1 MFRWPELRPPEWL
14 VLAYFTYVSV
24 LASWEAAAWETAAS
38 EAAASEAAASLG
50 GSLTRGIPRV
60 AGITAKTWLLTLAVA
75 ASLLILTRVPGK
87 RGRLLRDFAP
97 LAFTLFA
104 YREMDWFTPAL
115 RDHRLERLW
124 IVWDRWAL
132 DQCHLRA
139 VIESAGALM
148 PSGLELCYL
157 LVYGIAPVSLALLF
171 LSGRRDHVSRFWLA
185 YLAGTL
191 GAYALFPYFPSEPP
205 RIVFSGAD
213 LPHVATVFRRVNLW
227 ILGGY
232 AIHSSVFPSAHVSS
246 AFSAAWALFVTI
258 PKRLWIGSGMALY
271 AVLVAIATIYGRY
284 HYAAD
289 ALAGFG
295 VSFLAVLSLMLSR
308 PKLSGKI
315 AESTCKT
322 AESKH

>member
-1 MFRWPELRPPEWL
+1 LFPWPELRPPEWL

-24 LASWEAAAWETAAS
+24 LASWEAASHSAAS
-38 EAAASEAAASLG
+38 QAAVSEPAISKVAASLG
-50 GSLTRGIPRV
+50 GSLSRGIPRV
-60 AGITAKTWLLTLAVA
+60 AGIAPRTWLLTLAVA
-75 ASLLILTRVPGK
+75 ASLLILSRIHGK

-104 YREMDWFTPAL
+104 YREMDWFTPAV
-115 RDHRLERLW
+115 RDHHLERAW

-132 DQCHLRA
+132 DQHHLRA
-139 VIESAGALM
+139 VIEGAGALI
-148 PSGLELCYL
+148 PSGLEVCYL

-171 LSGRRDHVSRFWLA
+171 LSGRRDHVSRFWMA

-213 LPHVATVFRRVNLW
+213 LPHIATVFRRVNLW

-246 AFSAAWALFVTI
+246 AFSAAWALFATI
-258 PKRLWIGSGMALY
+258 PKRPWIGSGMTLY
-271 AVLVAIATIYGRY
+271 AILVAIATVYGRY

-289 ALAGFG
+289 ALAGLA
-295 VSFLAVLSLMLSR
+295 VSFLAVLSLTLSS
-308 PKLSGKI
+308 PE
-315 AESTCKT
+315 AFT
-322 AESKH
+322 